1 MREALAIRVSFANHL
16 LLLRKQEEFMNGLF
30 LLYWDGVTDLIAV
43 GHNELPANAEFAP
56 LKVGYGQRVS
66 D

>member
-1 MREALAIRVSFANHL
+1 MIRVPFAKHL
-16 LLLRKQEEFMNGLF
+16 LLLRKQEEFMNGLS

-43 GHNELPANAEFAP
+43 GHNKFPTTAKFAP
-56 LKVGYGQRVS
+56 LKVGCRRGVS